1 MQAQENNI
9 DRALV
14 RARRRLAAFWTMYR
28 WAILSG
34 MAIGLIAYMFTFTN
48 KLPNHDDVTSLFIK
62 GSTISSGR
70 WGLEL
75 LRLII
80 PDYSMPWLFGVIT
93 LMCVSV
99 SAALVAYRFNFRGRL
114 QQVLTGGLFAVF
126 PSLTGTF
133 SYMFTSSAYGIAI
146 LLAVLAFVLVTRERN
161 RLAGTAVG
169 SLLMILSLG
178 IYQAYISLTVSLL
191 VIYLIQ
197 RLLKNDMSAKEIV
210 LTGIRYICFALASLI
225 LYYVITRLV
234 LAIAGTGLNGYAS
247 SSICFL
253 RKSLLQCIM
262 DVFRKPLGILL
273 HGNYGITTNI
283 VSRICHILCVLLTA
297 AMAVC
302 WFFGKESRGRRW
314 LMPLLMLALLFSL
327 NMLYF
332 IISSGS
338 IHTLVLYGYVSVYV
352 LFFVFVNDNPYIG
365 NPRPR
370 RITKSVRRVMYVL
383 MLFILTCNVYLANE
397 ASLLQFIE
405 YENQYADFS
414 SIITRIES
422 NPAFKPGTKIAIID
436 VDYITRHDI
445 SNHFLEAR
453 EITGTSALG
462 YQFYSREQFMYYY
475 LNFDGE
481 FASEEEKEILK
492 ATPEF
497 AEMQVYP
504 YYDSIRVID
513 GYIVVKY

>member
-62 GSTISSGR
+62 GSTVPSGR

-114 QQVLTGGLFAVF
+114 QQVLLGGLFAVF

-146 LLAVLAFVLVTRERN
+146 LLAVLAFVLVTRGRN

-197 RLLKNDMSAKEIV
+197 RLMRGDMSAKETV
-210 LTGIRYICFALASLI
+210 LNGVRYICFAAASMLA
-225 LYYVITRLV
+225 YYAVMKLTLAAAGMQLGGYSSEITRV
-234 LAIAGTGLNGYAS
+234 NEG
-247 SSICFL
+247 
-253 RKSLLQCIM
+253 
-262 DVFRKPLGILL
+262 GILARL
-273 HGNYGITTNI
+273 RYLVAASPYILLRHKLGLIPNTFSQ
-283 VSRICHILCVLLTA
+283 VCHILCLLATL
-297 AMAVC
+297 VC
-302 WFFGKESRGRRW
+302 VARWFFSAESKGRRW
-314 LMPLLMLALLFSL
+314 LMPLLLAALWLSL
-327 NMLYF
+327 NMMFL
-332 IISSGS
+332 IVNARGVHS
-338 IHTLVLYGYVSVYV
+338 LVLYGYVSLYV
-352 LFFVFVNDNPYIG
+352 LFLVVVNAAYKTGEGGRSLIRIA
-365 NPRPR
+365 RPVVCAALLL
-370 RITKSVRRVMYVL
+370 IM
-383 MLFILTCNVYLANE
+383 IENVYLANE

-481 FASEEEKEILK
+481 FASEEEKEMLK